1 MKKNLYFILILFAV
15 NGCIIFQK
23 PIKKLEKDNVPFSS
37 IPVEV
42 KDFFYILESINTRT
56 ERVEFF
62 NNSEN
67 VPSTEKHD
75 YFSPQLF
82 TFNTSYEYQFKTI
95 DLVKDLWI
103 SHYLLIDKTNN
114 ITYRMDYGTPL
125 PVIVC
130 GKELFVPTE
139 FNVLSVKEANFETLT
154 FNKYSLETKKL
165 RRRIRKD
172 TL

>member
-1 MKKNLYFILILFAV
+1 MKKNVCFISILLLM
-15 NGCIIFQK
+15 NGCVIFQK
-23 PIKKLEKDNVPFSS
+23 PIKKLEKDNVSFSS

-42 KDFFYILESINTRT
+42 KEFFYSIKDVPLTESWDFSLT
-56 ERVEFF
+56 E
-62 NNSEN
+62 
-67 VPSTEKHD
+67 
-75 YFSPQLF
+75 LF
-82 TFNTSYEYQFKTI
+82 TFNTAYDYQFQTI